1 MFCGFSSNTNGD
13 WTGVREYWL
22 INFQRKNGTA
32 SFVKSDVQEAE
43 KWPWKRTAYS
53 ALLSSTQTM
62 KLLTP
67 HEILQQSENFCSQN
81 VVCIGHILRAEFS
94 KPMYR
99 KLQKKTIM
107 DSLPLKGRGDIP
119 IAPNP
124 GVQALVSKRLI
135 DCLTLLFLQ
144 R

>member
-1 MFCGFSSNTNGD
+1 
-13 WTGVREYWL
+13 
-22 INFQRKNGTA
+22 
-32 SFVKSDVQEAE
+32 
-43 KWPWKRTAYS
+43 
-53 ALLSSTQTM
+53 M
-62 KLLTP
+62 KLRTP
-67 HEILQQSENFCSQN
+67 QEILQQSENGNIFCSQN
-81 VVCIGHILRAEFS
+81 VVCIGHIVRAEFS

-107 DSLPLKGRGDIP
+107 DSLPLKGREDIP
-119 IAPNP
+119 IEPNP